1 MWGFGNG
8 QNLTSSLNIRF
19 MNKQQL
25 ELLLGKAHVSH
36 KGIIFDDAQDKT
48 DEVNIKMAIY

>member
-1 MWGFGNG
+1 M
-8 QNLTSSLNIRF
+8 NIL
-19 MNKQQL
+19 KL

-48 DEVNIKMAIY
+48 GEVNIKMAIY